1 MYERVTS
8 LTEMQ
13 SDSSPLGYVEERS
26 KHPVTPSPRHP
37 SFHLWMLRHRGVA
50 RALRD
55 HKSTCAQVTG
65 VVDATSS
72 PRHHRPSSRHTKEV
86 RISSTCFAPRES
98 KFTKSPWTS
107 RTCDGLGTDP
117 PSTHHTPSTSPRLRT
132 KCLKYLKYRVR

>member
-13 SDSSPLGYVEERS
+13 SDSSPLGYVEERW

-37 SFHLWMLRHRGVA
+37 SFYLWMLRHRGVA

-65 VVDATSS
+65 WSTR
-72 PRHHRPSSRHTKEV
+72 PRHPVTIPSPQPFFSAHKG
-86 RISSTCFAPRES
+86 
-98 KFTKSPWTS
+98 SP
-107 RTCDGLGTDP
+107 DLVYM
-117 PSTHHTPSTSPRLRT
+117 LRT
-132 KCLKYLKYRVR
+132 TRVQVYQKSLDIEDM